1 MVFSSI
7 LFLLYFAPIFFLVYY
22 AVPNKFKNLWIIIG
36 SLLFYWWGAPS
47 FILILIL
54 SCFFDYFSSTLY
66 LKYRTNFIFYL
77 AIISNVGLLLYFKY
91 YNFFIE
97 NILTLTKSNSEWIK
111 VALPIG
117 ISFLTFQKISYLV
130 DVKRSK
136 GELQVKLHNYLLYVI
151 LFPQLIAGPIVR
163 FKEISS
169 QITNR
174 FQEINST
181 NIYLGLKRFV
191 IGLSKKVL
199 IANVLGESVDAL
211 FILPANEI
219 SSAAVIL
226 GIFAYS
232 FQIYFDFS
240 GYSDMA
246 IGLGKMMG
254 FTFPENFNF
263 PYIAK
268 NITEFWKR
276 WHITLSNWMRDYL
289 YIPLGGNQIN
299 EYRTYLNLIIVFL
312 ISGFWHGASWNFVVW
327 GAYHG
332 TFLVIERLFLTKL
345 TKNIPS
351 LIKVVST
358 FIIVSLGWLL
368 FRVDSLSEAFV
379 YIGSLNNYGIEMSN
393 WQDIFTRKFYAI
405 FSLSI
410 IFSFIGIAYEEKLN
424 KLNFTISTTKVK
436 LIGSLLITLILF
448 ILSLGELF
456 ASGFN
461 PFIYFKF

>member
-7 LFLLYFAPIFFLVYY
+7 IFLLYFAPIFFLVYY
-22 AVPNKFKNLWIIIG
+22 LIPQKLKNSWIIFS

-47 FILILIL
+47 FIFILIL
-54 SCFFDYFSSTLY
+54 SCVLDYICALFY
-66 LKYRTNFIFYL
+66 LKYNLKFIYYIGIL
-77 AIISNVGLLLYFKY
+77 SNVGLLLYFKY

-97 NILTLTKSNSEWIK
+97 NFLTYTNSNETFLR
-111 VALPIG
+111 VVLPIG

-130 DVKRSK
+130 DLKRSN
-136 GELQVKLHNYLLYVI
+136 GELQVKFSNYLLYVV

-163 FKEISS
+163 FKEISN

-174 FQEINST
+174 FQTINYET
-181 NIYLGLKRFV
+181 VYLGLRRFI
-191 IGLSKKVL
+191 IGLGKKIL
-199 IANVLGESVDAL
+199 IANVLGETVDAI
-211 FILPANEI
+211 FILPITEL
-219 SSAAVIL
+219 SSFAVLL
-226 GIFAYS
+226 GVLAYS

-289 YIPLGGNQIN
+289 YIPLGGNQKS
-299 EYRTYLNLIIVFL
+299 EVRTYFNLILVFL
-312 ISGFWHGASWNFVVW
+312 ISGFWHGASWNFIVW

-332 TFLVIERLFLTKL
+332 IFLVLERLFLSKL
-345 TKNIPS
+345 SSKLPS
-351 LIKVVST
+351 FITILST
-358 FIIVSLGWLL
+358 FVIVSLGWLL
-368 FRVDSLSEAFV
+368 FRVDNLSQALNYIKAINNIDLQMNNWSELFTNKFYFTLFTAALLSFMGAFFEV
-379 YIGSLNNYGIEMSN
+379 QLNNY
-393 WQDIFTRKFYAI
+393 
-405 FSLSI
+405 
-410 IFSFIGIAYEEKLN
+410 
-424 KLNFTISTTKVK
+424 ISSMPSSKIK
-436 LIGSLLITLILF
+436 IIGSFVSLLCLF
-448 ILSLGELF
+448 LLSLGELF